1 MINRLKFHHFGLAA
15 RDPDQAAKFVQLLG
29 YNCGAPVFD
38 PLQNVFLRW
47 CEKQGEP
54 SVEIV
59 SPAGSDGPL
68 VNILAAQTSSFYHL
82 CYETTL
88 NSRSIIKFMRES
100 GLRVITVASPK
111 PAVIFQGRNV
121 SFHLVH
127 GFGLIE
133 LLESTLQD
141 LNMVDIYNV

>member
-1 MINRLKFHHFGLAA
+1 MINKLKFHHFGLAA
-15 RDPDQAAKFVQLLG
+15 RDSEQAANFVQLSG
-29 YNCGAPVFD
+29 YSCGAPVFD

-47 CEKQGEP
+47 CEKEREP

-59 SPAGSDGPL
+59 SPAGCDGPL
-68 VNILAAQTSSFYHL
+68 ANILAAQPTSFYHL
-82 CYETTL
+82 CYETEL
-88 NSRSIIKFMRES
+88 DSRCMVESMRES
-100 GLRVITVASPK
+100 GLRIITVASPK

-133 LLESTLQD
+133 LLESTLHD
-141 LNMVDIYNV
+141 LNKVDT

>member
-1 MINRLKFHHFGLAA
+1 MINKMKFHHFGLAA
-15 RDPDQAAKFVQLLG
+15 RDPEQAAKFVQLSG
-29 YNCGAPVFD
+29 YSCGAPVFD

-59 SPAGSDGPL
+59 SPAGADGPL
-68 VNILAAQTSSFYHL
+68 VNILAAQTSCFYHL
-82 CYETTL
+82 CYETIMD
-88 NSRSIIKFMRES
+88 SGSIVESMRES

-121 SFHLVH
+121 SFYLVH

-133 LLESTLQD
+133 LLESTL
-141 LNMVDIYNV
+141 